1 MSDPLADLNRLQQED
16 LELDRIREE
25 QERIPDELKDART
38 GFKKLENQLSDL
50 QDQLRDVRMSYH
62 RADLE
67 QKDLTAKRDKAKAAQ
82 SQAMNAKEQTQYG
95 EVVRQLSDRV
105 SELDSEILP
114 LLEKME
120 VLEGQI
126 EGVKAKVDEAK
137 PKLDQLEADNS
148 ARVES
153 LEAAHQE
160 KKTAR
165 DAHATG
171 IPANIVR
178 EYESIRKA
186 RKGTGL
192 AKMAKAGA
200 GYRCMA
206 CNVQLPTHVAQQVY
220 SAGKVVR
227 CPSCGRI
234 LWKGE

>member
-1 MSDPLADLNRLQQED
+1 MNRLQQED

-25 QERIPDELKDART
+25 QERIPDELKDARVAY
-38 GFKKLENQLSDL
+38 KKLENQLSEL

-62 RADLE
+62 KADLE
-67 QKDLTAKRDKAKAAQ
+67 QKDLTAKRDKAKTAQ

-105 SELDSEILP
+105 AELDSEILP
-114 LLEKME
+114 FLEKME

-126 EGVKAKVDEAK
+126 EALKAKVNQAK
-137 PKLDQLEADNS
+137 PQLEQLEADNT
-148 ARVES
+148 ARVER
-153 LEAAHQE
+153 LEATYQE

-165 DAHATG
+165 DSHAAG

-192 AKMAKAGA
+192 AKMARAGS

-220 SAGKVVR
+220 NAGKVVR